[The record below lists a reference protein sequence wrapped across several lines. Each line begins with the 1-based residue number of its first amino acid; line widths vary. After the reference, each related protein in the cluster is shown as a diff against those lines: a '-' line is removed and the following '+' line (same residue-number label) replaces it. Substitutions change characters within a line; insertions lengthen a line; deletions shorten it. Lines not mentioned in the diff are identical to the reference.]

1 MSVKYLFEWHL
12 NEMNKITFLC
22 KNRRYHNFFRFHL
35 IDKKIYYFS
44 QAEFELRAT
53 NIFKT
58 LTDGSSVF
66 PI

>member
-1 MSVKYLFEWHL
+1 
-12 NEMNKITFLC
+12 MNKITFLC
-22 KNRRYHNFFRFHL
+22 KNRRYHNFFRFN
-35 IDKKIYYFS
+35 DFP

-58 LTDGSSVF
+58 ITDGSSIF

>member
-1 MSVKYLFEWHL
+1 
-12 NEMNKITFLC
+12 MNKITFLC